1 MPQHKHIR
9 IEDPGHTLDYTR
21 PPGGGGEFR
30 TPPRDRRVHAQR
42 LKQDI
47 QRARDDAQ
55 AKARDT
61 GHIIHNLCLEIVG
74 EEDYA
79 LKIESL
85 QDLKLQPPIEV
96 LSVKRVDNQIHATVY
111 VPETKL
117 QNFVRKIERFENENN
132 KISGRPK
139 RLSHR

>member
-1 MPQHKHIR
+1 
-9 IEDPGHTLDYTR
+9 
-21 PPGGGGEFR
+21 
-30 TPPRDRRVHAQR
+30 
-42 LKQDI
+42 
-47 QRARDDAQ
+47 
-55 AKARDT
+55 
-61 GHIIHNLCLEIVG
+61 LEIVG